1 MAILNKTQVEEMFK
15 HESVLLGHM
24 DCVPGFRAAH
34 LFGQEAVAHA
44 KKIDDGWNAYGIGDF
59 TLFYLTHKGF
69 LAAASF
75 NNVLQLRK
83 EAEMEGDS
91 HEGIA

>member
-15 HESVLLGHM
+15 HESVLLGHT
-24 DCVPGFRAAH
+24 DCVPCFRVAH
-34 LFGQEAVAHA
+34 LFGQDAVAHV
-44 KKIDDGWNAYGIGDF
+44 KKIDGGWNAYGIGGF
-59 TLFYLTHKGF
+59 TLSYLTYKGF

-83 EAEMEGDS
+83 EAEMEGAS